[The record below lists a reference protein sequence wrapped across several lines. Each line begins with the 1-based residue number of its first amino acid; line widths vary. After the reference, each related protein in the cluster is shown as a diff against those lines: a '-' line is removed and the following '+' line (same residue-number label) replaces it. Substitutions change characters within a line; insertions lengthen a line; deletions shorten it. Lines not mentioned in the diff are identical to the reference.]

1 MTTETLPRSPEDHS
15 RAVAHALQCV
25 LTDLIDLSLIGRHA
39 HWNVRGAN
47 FIAVH
52 RLLDELVHDWRELG
66 DEVAERIA
74 ALGFSPAGQVE
85 RIADCTE
92 LDPVPAGPL
101 SDGAVVTLL
110 LTRVTS
116 VIHRASGARQDVES
130 SDAVT
135 DDLIS
140 DVLRALEKH
149 RWFLRA
155 QRETGAA

>member
-1 MTTETLPRSPEDHS
+1 MTTKTVPRSPEDHS
-15 RAVAHALQCV
+15 RAVTYALQSV
-25 LTDLIDLSLIGRHA
+25 LTDLIDLSLIGKHA

-52 RLLDELVHDWRELG
+52 RLLDELVDDWRRLS

-74 ALGFSPAGQVE
+74 ALGSSPDGQVE
-85 RIADCTE
+85 RTK

-101 SDGAVVTLL
+101 SDAAAVTLL
-110 LTRVTS
+110 FMRVAS
-116 VIHRASGARQDVES
+116 VIHRASAARQDVES

-140 DVLRALEKH
+140 DVLRVLEKH

-155 QRETGAA
+155 QRETGVA